1 MSDQPAIDPR
11 QIASRGRPLLDILT
25 EHRTLPDGYDAWGM
39 RAVHPDFRSSYGFR
53 WPFPGQ
59 VAQAAG
65 PFARDNTGPCP
76 ASVGDGVCTAQTA
89 AGMASGGIPAVTV
102 LLTAHKLADVL
113 GFDNDK
119 VRASQV
125 LVVDVVD
132 LPRLCRESMTEADL
146 CGADLR
152 GANLCGA
159 NLYGANLYGANLY
172 RADLCGADL
181 RRANL
186 YRANLDGANLRGGPV
201 QGGPDLCG
209 ANLADPGRTWTWGA
223 DLYGADLRG
232 ADLTGARSDKWTTW
246 PDGFDADQSGVRT

>member
-132 LPRLCRESMTEADL
+132 LPRLCRESMTGADL
-146 CGADLR
+146 C
-152 GANLCGA
+152 
-159 NLYGANLYGANLY
+159 GANLY
-172 RADLCGADL
+172 RADLCGANLRGANLTGADL
-181 RRANL
+181 RVADLYRANL
-186 YRANLDGANLRGGPV
+186 YRA
-201 QGGPDLCG
+201 
-209 ANLADPGRTWTWGA
+209 
-223 DLYGADLRG
+223 DLYR
-232 ADLTGARSDKWTTW
+232 ARSDKWTTW
-246 PDGFDADQSGVRT
+246 PDGFDADQSGPFAGCEGS

>member
-132 LPRLCRESMTEADL
+132 LPRLCRESMTGANL
-146 CGADLR
+146 RGADLYR
-152 GANLCGA
+152 A
-159 NLYGANLYGANLY
+159 NLYGADLY
-172 RADLCGADL
+172 RADLTGADL
-181 RRANL
+181 
-186 YRANLDGANLRGGPV
+186 
-201 QGGPDLCG
+201 C
-209 ANLADPGRTWTWGA
+209 
-223 DLYGADLRG
+223 GADLRG

>member
-25 EHRTLPDGYDAWGM
+25 ERRTLPDGYDAWGM

-102 LLTAHKLADVL
+102 LITAHKLADVL

-132 LPRLCRESMTEADL
+132 LPRLCRESMTEANLRGDLYRADLYGANLEGANLRGADLRGANLRGANLCGADLRGADLGGANLRGADLCGANL

-152 GANLCGA
+152 GANLR
-159 NLYGANLYGANLY
+159 GANLY
-172 RADLCGADL
+172 RADLRG
-181 RRANL
+181 ANL
-186 YRANLDGANLRGGPV
+186 YR
-201 QGGPDLCG
+201 
-209 ANLADPGRTWTWGA
+209 
-223 DLYGADLRG
+223 

>member
-102 LLTAHKLADVL
+102 LITAHKLADVL

-132 LPRLCRESMTEADL
+132 LPRLCRESMTEANL
-146 CGADLR
+146 YRANLE
-152 GANLCGA
+152 GANLEGA
-159 NLYGANLYGANLY
+159 NLYRANLY
-172 RADLCGADL
+172 RADLYG
-181 RRANL
+181 
-186 YRANLDGANLRGGPV
+186 ANLDGADLRGADLGGANLRG
-201 QGGPDLCG
+201 
-209 ANLADPGRTWTWGA
+209 ANLEGA
-223 DLYGADLRG
+223 DLRGADLRG

>member
-25 EHRTLPDGYDAWGM
+25 ERRTLPDGYDAWGM

-146 CGADLR
+146 CGADLYR
-152 GANLCGA
+152 ANLEWADLYRA
-159 NLYGANLYGANLY
+159 NLYRADLYRANLEGADLRRADLY

-181 RRANL
+181 
-186 YRANLDGANLRGGPV
+186 
-201 QGGPDLCG
+201 C
-209 ANLADPGRTWTWGA
+209 
-223 DLYGADLRG
+223 GADLRG
-232 ADLTGARSDKWTTW
+232 ADLTGADLREADLYRADLTGANLTGARSDKWTTW

>member
-132 LPRLCRESMTEADL
+132 LPRLCRESMTEANL
-146 CGADLR
+146 EGADLYR
-152 GANLCGA
+152 ANLEWA
-159 NLYGANLYGANLY
+159 DLYGANLE
-172 RADLCGADL
+172 GADL

-186 YRANLDGANLRGGPV
+186 E
-201 QGGPDLCG
+201 
-209 ANLADPGRTWTWGA
+209 GA
-223 DLYGADLRG
+223 DLRRADLRG
-232 ADLTGARSDKWTTW
+232 ADLRRANLEGADLYRADLRVANLYRADLRGANLTGARSDKWTTW

>member
-132 LPRLCRESMTEADL
+132 LPRLCRESMTEANLEGADLYRANLEWADLYGANLEGADLRRANLEGADL

-152 GANLCGA
+152 GAN
-159 NLYGANLYGANLY
+159 
-172 RADLCGADL
+172 
-181 RRANL
+181 
-186 YRANLDGANLRGGPV
+186 
-201 QGGPDLCG
+201 
-209 ANLADPGRTWTWGA
+209 
-223 DLYGADLRG
+223 
-232 ADLTGARSDKWTTW
+232 LTGARSDKWTTW

>member
-146 CGADLR
+146 CGADLYR
-152 GANLCGA
+152 ANLEWADLYRA
-159 NLYGANLYGANLY
+159 NLYRADLYRANLEGADLRRADLY

-181 RRANL
+181 
-186 YRANLDGANLRGGPV
+186 
-201 QGGPDLCG
+201 C
-209 ANLADPGRTWTWGA
+209 
-223 DLYGADLRG
+223 GADLRG
-232 ADLTGARSDKWTTW
+232 ADLTGADLREADLYRADLTGANLTGARSDKWTTW

>member
-1 MSDQPAIDPR
+1 MSDQPAIDAR

-25 EHRTLPDGYDAWGM
+25 ERRTLPDGYDAWGM

-102 LLTAHKLADVL
+102 LITAHKLADVL

-132 LPRLCRESMTEADL
+132 LPRLCRESMTGADL

-152 GANLCGA
+152 GANLRGADLYRADLYRADLYRADLYRA
-159 NLYGANLYGANLY
+159 NLRGANLY
-172 RADLCGADL
+172 RADLRDADL
-181 RRANL
+181 
-186 YRANLDGANLRGGPV
+186 
-201 QGGPDLCG
+201 C
-209 ANLADPGRTWTWGA
+209 
-223 DLYGADLRG
+223 GADLRG

>member
-132 LPRLCRESMTEADL
+132 LPRLCRESMTEANL
-146 CGADLR
+146 EWADLR
-152 GANLCGA
+152 W
-159 NLYGANLYGANLY
+159 
-172 RADLCGADL
+172 
-181 RRANL
+181 ANL
-186 YRANLDGANLRGGPV
+186 YRANLE
-201 QGGPDLCG
+201 
-209 ANLADPGRTWTWGA
+209 GA
-223 DLYGADLRG
+223 DLYRADLTG
-232 ADLTGARSDKWTTW
+232 ANLTGANLTGARSDKWTTW

>member
-146 CGADLR
+146 CGA
-152 GANLCGA
+152 
-159 NLYGANLYGANLY
+159 NLY
-172 RADLCGADL
+172 RANLYAANL

-186 YRANLDGANLRGGPV
+186 YRANLYRANLE
-201 QGGPDLCG
+201 
-209 ANLADPGRTWTWGA
+209 WA
-223 DLYGADLRG
+223 DLYRADLREANLYRADLRG

>member
-25 EHRTLPDGYDAWGM
+25 ERRTLPDGYDAWGM

-102 LLTAHKLADVL
+102 LITAHKLADVL

-132 LPRLCRESMTEADL
+132 LPRLCRESMTEA
-146 CGADLR
+146 
-152 GANLCGA
+152 NLC
-159 NLYGANLYGANLY
+159 GANLY
-172 RADLCGADL
+172 RADLYGANLEGANLEGADL
-181 RRANL
+181 YRADL
-186 YRANLDGANLRGGPV
+186 YRANLYAANLEGA
-201 QGGPDLCG
+201 DL
-209 ANLADPGRTWTWGA
+209 TGA
-223 DLYGADLRG
+223 DLYRADLRG

>member
-25 EHRTLPDGYDAWGM
+25 ERRTLPDGYDAWGM

-102 LLTAHKLADVL
+102 LITAHKLADVL

-132 LPRLCRESMTEADL
+132 LPRLCRESMTGADL

-152 GANLCGA
+152 GANLRGADLYRADLYRADLYRADLYRA
-159 NLYGANLYGANLY
+159 NLRGANLY
-172 RADLCGADL
+172 RADLRDADL
-181 RRANL
+181 
-186 YRANLDGANLRGGPV
+186 
-201 QGGPDLCG
+201 C
-209 ANLADPGRTWTWGA
+209 
-223 DLYGADLRG
+223 GADLRG

>member
-25 EHRTLPDGYDAWGM
+25 ERRTLPDGYDAWGM

-132 LPRLCRESMTEADL
+132 LPRLSMTEADL
-146 CGADLR
+146 CGANLR
-152 GANLCGA
+152 GANLEWA
-159 NLYGANLYGANLY
+159 NLYGANLEGADLRVANLEGADLRVANLY
-172 RADLCGADL
+172 RADL
-181 RRANL
+181 R
-186 YRANLDGANLRGGPV
+186 GAN
-201 QGGPDLCG
+201 
-209 ANLADPGRTWTWGA
+209 
-223 DLYGADLRG
+223 
-232 ADLTGARSDKWTTW
+232 LTGART
-246 PDGFDADQSGVRT
+246 GVRS

>member
-132 LPRLCRESMTEADL
+132 LPRLCRESMTEANL
-146 CGADLR
+146 YRADLR
-152 GANLCGA
+152 GANLYRA
-159 NLYGANLYGANLY
+159 NLYGANLEW
-172 RADLCGADL
+172 ADL
-181 RRANL
+181 RWANL
-186 YRANLDGANLRGGPV
+186 YRANLRRANLRR
-201 QGGPDLCG
+201 
-209 ANLADPGRTWTWGA
+209 ANLEWA
-223 DLYGADLRG
+223 DLRWANLYRANLEGADLRG
-232 ADLTGARSDKWTTW
+232 ADLTGANLTGARSDKWTTW

>member
-25 EHRTLPDGYDAWGM
+25 ERRTLPDGYDAWGM

-102 LLTAHKLADVL
+102 LITAHKLADVL

-132 LPRLCRESMTEADL
+132 LPRLCRESMTGANLRGDLYRADL
-146 CGADLR
+146 CGANLEGANLRRADLYGADLR
-152 GANLCGA
+152 GANLYRA
-159 NLYGANLYGANLY
+159 DLY
-172 RADLCGADL
+172 RADLYGADLGGANLEGADL
-181 RRANL
+181 R
-186 YRANLDGANLRGGPV
+186 GANLR
-201 QGGPDLCG
+201 
-209 ANLADPGRTWTWGA
+209 
-223 DLYGADLRG
+223 GADLRG

>member
-146 CGADLR
+146 CGANLYRADLTGADLR
-152 GANLCGA
+152 GANLEGA
-159 NLYGANLYGANLY
+159 DLY
-172 RADLCGADL
+172 RANLEGADL

-186 YRANLDGANLRGGPV
+186 E
-201 QGGPDLCG
+201 
-209 ANLADPGRTWTWGA
+209 WA
-223 DLYGADLRG
+223 DLYGADLEWADLYGADLYGANLRG
-232 ADLTGARSDKWTTW
+232 ADLRGADLCVADLTGARSDKWTTW

>member
-132 LPRLCRESMTEADL
+132 LPRLCRESMTEANL
-146 CGADLR
+146 YRADLR
-152 GANLCGA
+152 RAD
-159 NLYGANLYGANLY
+159 LYRADLYRADLRWANLY
-172 RADLCGADL
+172 RADL
-181 RRANL
+181 RWANL
-186 YRANLDGANLRGGPV
+186 YRA
-201 QGGPDLCG
+201 DLY
-209 ANLADPGRTWTWGA
+209 RA
-223 DLYGADLRG
+223 DLRWADLRWADLRG
-232 ADLTGARSDKWTTW
+232 ADLRVADLRGADLRRARSDKWTTW
-246 PDGFDADQSGVRT
+246 PDGFDADQSGVRS

>member
-25 EHRTLPDGYDAWGM
+25 ERRTLPDGYDAWGM

-102 LLTAHKLADVL
+102 LITAHKLADVL

-146 CGADLR
+146 RGDLYRADLYGANLEGANLRGADLR
-152 GANLCGA
+152 GANLRGA
-159 NLYGANLYGANLY
+159 DLRGANLY
-172 RADLCGADL
+172 RADL
-181 RRANL
+181 
-186 YRANLDGANLRGGPV
+186 YRA
-201 QGGPDLCG
+201 DLCG
-209 ANLADPGRTWTWGA
+209 ANLD
-223 DLYGADLRG
+223 GADLRG
-232 ADLTGARSDKWTTW
+232 ADLRGANLYRADLRGANLYRADLTGARSDKWTTW

>member
-146 CGADLR
+146 RGANLYR
-152 GANLCGA
+152 ANLEWANLYGANLEGANLCGA
-159 NLYGANLYGANLY
+159 NLYRANLYRANLCGANLYRANLYGANLEGADLRGANLY
-172 RADLCGADL
+172 RADL
-181 RRANL
+181 R
-186 YRANLDGANLRGGPV
+186 GAN
-201 QGGPDLCG
+201 
-209 ANLADPGRTWTWGA
+209 
-223 DLYGADLRG
+223 
-232 ADLTGARSDKWTTW
+232 LTGARSDKWTTW
-246 PDGFDADQSGVRT
+246 PDGFDADQSGVRS

>member
-146 CGADLR
+146 CGANLYR
-152 GANLCGA
+152 ANLYRANLEWA
-159 NLYGANLYGANLY
+159 NLYGANLCGANLY
-172 RADLCGADL
+172 RADLCGA
-181 RRANL
+181 NL
-186 YRANLDGANLRGGPV
+186 E
-201 QGGPDLCG
+201 
-209 ANLADPGRTWTWGA
+209 
-223 DLYGADLRG
+223 GADLRVANLTGADLEGANLYGANLEWADLTGADLTGADLCG

-246 PDGFDADQSGVRT
+246 PDGFDADQSGVRS